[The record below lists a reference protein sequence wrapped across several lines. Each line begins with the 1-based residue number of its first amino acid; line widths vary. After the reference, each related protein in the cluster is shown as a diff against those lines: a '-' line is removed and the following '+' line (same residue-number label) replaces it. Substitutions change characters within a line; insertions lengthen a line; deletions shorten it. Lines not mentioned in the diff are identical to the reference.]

1 MAANDIEFKVKP
13 HSHPAIAALAV
24 LALVFAGGSLVLHA
38 CPPVPAPAGLPAPA
52 VEKPLAAPAP
62 VPAPAAEVKPEAPP
76 VVAPAPAPAV
86 APAAPVASLAPAE
99 AKSL

>member
-38 CPPVPAPAGLPAPA
+38 CPPVPAPAGLPAPVA
-52 VEKPLAAPAP
+52 KKPIAAPAP
-62 VPAPAAEVKPEAPP
+62 VPAAEVKPEAPP
-76 VVAPAPAPAV
+76 VAAPAPAPAAV
-86 APAAPVASLAPAE
+86 PAAPVASPDPAE